1 MASDKLKKGIW
12 YSVWFVLGVCA
23 VVVSGLA
30 LHSETRIRLQAWL
43 EPEQKELLATL
54 TADLLGN
61 GSQFKI
67 LKYGTTRG
75 IIVEVLAPS
84 ENEAGAYQFVDRI
97 FIPDP
102 HDGFFSINTHATRL
116 AIVDVDEDGQ
126 PEILAP
132 SFDDKLVAHLNT
144 LRLDPD
150 TRRLELVKAKSPA
163 Q

>member
-1 MASDKLKKGIW
+1 MIQLKKGLWYAIW
-12 YSVWFVLGVCA
+12 FLLGVCTIM
-23 VVVSGLA
+23 VSGLA
-30 LHSETRIRLQAWL
+30 LHSESRIRLQAWL
-43 EPEQKELLATL
+43 DSDKKELLATL
-54 TADLLGN
+54 SADLLGN

-67 LKYGTTRG
+67 LKYGTSRG

-84 ENEAGAYQFVDRI
+84 ENEAGAFQFIDRI

-150 TRRLELVKAKSPA
+150 TRRLELVRPKSSSE
-163 Q
+163 